1 MRTTMTSRIPLTVV
15 LACAAAAAASCAK
28 VEADV
33 PEAEVTQKAVAFQGL
48 PGGHAL
54 GEVSTTQTFTLT
66 SDNLSWA
73 KDLNSEVYATE
84 VELRAASGVQ
94 DLSFIHYARVTMS
107 DGSGDSSVAPIEV
120 VNYERPDNMTPS
132 SVLSVKTVHPINVTQ
147 VWAAKKIVIT
157 MQLAGIFPEE
167 AWSADVILHM
177 GGKISYQF

>member
-1 MRTTMTSRIPLTVV
+1 MRTTTTSRIPLMVV

-28 VEADV
+28 VEAEV
-33 PEAEVTQKAVAFQGL
+33 PEAEVTQKSVAFQGI

-66 SDNLSWA
+66 ADNLSWA

-107 DGSGDSSVAPIEV
+107 DGSGSSAAAVEV
-120 VNYERPDNMTPS
+120 VDYERPDNMTPS
-132 SVLSVKTVHPINVTQ
+132 PVISAKTLRPIDVTQ
-147 VWAAKKIVIT
+147 VWAADKIVIT
-157 MQLAGIFPEE
+157 MQLAGVFPEQ

-177 GGKISYQF
+177 GGKISYKF